1 MKVASDRAYIERLRH
16 YRHNVDIRE
25 GPNPKR
31 SLTCAI
37 RWRILSPLGEG
48 LGNSLRA
55 QQHAVTTSRQ
65 SDIVPKTAPRGAQS
79 AFWRASLARLDYIN
93 EPKLSEQI
101 QGILFFEHCKIS
113 ARNRPKM
120 QKQTH
125 RGDLSPSRNAQ
136 DDRSLTLP
144 VDFDQTKPNDR
155 AFPDIRV

>member
-1 MKVASDRAYIERLRH
+1 MANQWEKSSAE
-16 YRHNVDIRE
+16 YRGQR
-25 GPNPKR
+25 R
-31 SLTCAI
+31 
-37 RWRILSPLGEG
+37 
-48 LGNSLRA
+48 
-55 QQHAVTTSRQ
+55 
-65 SDIVPKTAPRGAQS
+65 S
-79 AFWRASLARLDYIN
+79 AFRVVIEIRRSAEDDRSRTPLAVDYIN